1 MLDILKS
8 NLMNRVKE
16 FRKKEKLSQLELAQ
30 QIGLYRKTINMI
42 KNNKYNP
49 SLEFCLH
56 LAKSLQTVLNSLFWL
71 DS

>member
-1 MLDILKS
+1 
-8 NLMNRVKE
+8 MNHVKK

-49 SLEFCLH
+49 SLKFCLH
-56 LAKSLQTVLNSLFWL
+56 LAKSL
-71 DS
+71 